1 MKNKELFPKLETW
14 VKCVNDE
21 KDPIMFYNAQDWVKK
36 GYVYLVDDVERIIG
50 EESAVCFVLK
60 TRNRERV
67 IINDEFEGFRS
78 DRFII
83 MFQYIL
89 N

>member
-21 KDPIMFYNAQDWVKK
+21 KDPIIFHDAQDWVRA
-36 GYVYLVDDVERIIG
+36 GYVYLVDDVKKIAG
-50 EESAVCFVLK
+50 EESAFCFVLK
-60 TRNRERV
+60 TKNRERV
-67 IINDEFEGFRS
+67 VINDEFEGFRS
-78 DRFII
+78 DRFI
-83 MFQYIL
+83 MKFQYIL